1 MEACL
6 KQTDLTFTI
15 ENKMLFLLRGGISWM
30 QGYYATRLRG
40 TNYLKVAHVWARSKC
55 GNLTL
60 KTPIGNLYQ

>member
-1 MEACL
+1 
-6 KQTDLTFTI
+6 
-15 ENKMLFLLRGGISWM
+15 M